1 MVDGICTRCSEP
13 TVYHAK
19 PTGDESQLSLVIP
32 QNDRLLSMKIEMFL
46 VQTYVCGSCGYLEQ
60 RANLSAKTTGADL
73 LDTLAGSESKD
84 WRRVEPES

>member
-13 TVYHAK
+13 TVYHSR

-32 QNDRLLSMKIEMFL
+32 QNDRVLSMQIEGFH
-46 VQTYVCGSCGYLEQ
+46 VQTYLCGSCGYLEQ
-60 RANLSAKTTGADL
+60 RAALYGKTTGASL
-73 LDTLAGSESKD
+73 LDTLAASESKH